1 MLYHNRQRMKRLD
14 EIPKTNIFEVPEGYF
29 DRLALE
35 IQAKTET
42 ISPSTT
48 QAGWNWALR
57 LRYALPVV
65 LLVIGSI
72 IILRP
77 KAVQDTEQLL
87 ASIPTEHLIAYL
99 HESEIA
105 EAELLEAINF
115 DDKDVD
121 SLNVHVHNQYAIDD
135 LEMTE
140 IKSVLENEL

>member
-1 MLYHNRQRMKRLD
+1 MLNHNNEMKKLE
-14 EIPKTNIFEVPEGYF
+14 EIPKKNIFEVPDGYF
-29 DRLALE
+29 DQLALK

-42 ISPSTT
+42 ISPSKTVS
-48 QAGWNWALR
+48 GWTLA
-57 LRYALPVV
+57 LRYALPLL

-72 IILRP
+72 IVLKP

-87 ASIPTEHLIAYL
+87 AAIPTEHLVAYL

-121 SLNVHVHNQYAIDD
+121 SLNVHVHNQYATDD
-135 LEMTE
+135 LEMNE

>member
-1 MLYHNRQRMKRLD
+1 MLNHNNEMKKLE
-14 EIPKTNIFEVPEGYF
+14 EIPKKNIFEVPDGYF
-29 DRLALE
+29 DQLALK

-42 ISPSTT
+42 ISPSK
-48 QAGWNWALR
+48 AGSGWTLA
-57 LRYALPVV
+57 LRYALPLL

-72 IILRP
+72 IVLKP

-87 ASIPTEHLIAYL
+87 AAIPTEHLVAYL

-121 SLNVHVHNQYAIDD
+121 SLNVHVHNQYATDD
-135 LEMTE
+135 LEMNE